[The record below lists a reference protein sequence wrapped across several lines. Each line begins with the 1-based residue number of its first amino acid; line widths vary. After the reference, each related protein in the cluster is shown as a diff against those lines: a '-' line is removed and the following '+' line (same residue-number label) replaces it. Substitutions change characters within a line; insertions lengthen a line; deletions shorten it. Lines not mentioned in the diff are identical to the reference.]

1 MTLPNFPQ
9 LDMFSA
15 GINALYGVLVAAQPS
30 HNRNFT
36 AAGLVIMAFFGGIGG
51 EDRADAPVEVR
62 LGALGPGRALEQQW
76 AGAAHIVA
84 TIIGGDN
91 WVATNPTDA
100 QPAIRAALEQHQPDV
115 LVAGPAFNAGRY
127 GLACGAACEVAAE
140 LDIPS
145 VTAMAPENPGLAV
158 YAKRLYTIP
167 TGDLASSMPRAL
179 PPLARLAL
187 KLARREPLGSA
198 AQEGFLPRGLR
209 RDIWHAQIGAERA
222 IALLK
227 QRLADE
233 PFRSELPIE
242 QFAGVPPAPPIVSLA
257 SARLALVS
265 TGGIVPSGNPDRL
278 REYNSMTW
286 KRYPIGDLARL
297 ESGAWEPIHGG
308 YDSTWARDDPNR
320 VVPLDA
326 LRSLER
332 EHVFASLHDY
342 YYVTVGVG
350 TAVNN
355 ARRFG
360 EEIARELHAADV
372 QGVILT
378 AT

>member
-1 MTLPNFPQ
+1 MPSPPQ
-9 LDMFSA
+9 RVVHYL
-15 GINALYGVLVAAQPS
+15 NQ
-30 HNRNFT
+30 
-36 AAGLVIMAFFGGIGG
+36 FFGGIGG
-51 EDRADAPVEVR
+51 EDKADTPIEVR
-62 LGALGPGRALEQQW
+62 LGAVGPGRGLELQW
-76 AGAAHIVA
+76 GGAAQIVA

-91 WVATNPTDA
+91 FVATRPA
-100 QPAIRAALEQHQPDV
+100 EAEPAIRAALQEHQPDV

-127 GLACGAACEVAAE
+127 GLACGVACTVAAE
-140 LDIPS
+140 LGIPS
-145 VTAMAPENPGLAV
+145 LIAMAPENPALAI
-158 YAKRLYTIP
+158 YGKRVLTVP
-167 TGDLASSMPRAL
+167 SGDLASSMPRAL
-179 PPLARLAL
+179 PPLAQLAL

-198 AQEGFLPRGLR
+198 AAEGFLPRGLR
-209 RDIWHAQIGAERA
+209 RDVWHAQTAAERA

-227 QRLADE
+227 QRLAGE

-242 QFAGVPPAPPIVSLA
+242 QFDGVPPAQPLLSLVG
-257 SARLALVS
+257 ARLAMVS
-265 TGGIVPSGNPDRL
+265 TGGIVPTGNPDRL

-297 ESGAWEPIHGG
+297 EPGAWEPIHGG
-308 YDSTWARDDPNR
+308 YDSTWAREDPNR

-332 EHVFASLHDY
+332 EHVFAKLHDF

-360 EEIARELHAADV
+360 AEIAHELHAADV
-372 QGVILT
+372 DGVILT

>member
-1 MTLPNFPQ
+1 MQ
-9 LDMFSA
+9 SA
-15 GINALYGVLVAAQPS
+15 RVVHYLNQ
-30 HNRNFT
+30 
-36 AAGLVIMAFFGGIGG
+36 FFGGIGG
-51 EDRADAPVEVR
+51 EDKADLPIEVR
-62 LGALGPGRALEQQW
+62 PGAVGPGRGLEQQW
-76 AGAAHIVA
+76 ADAAHIVA

-91 WVATNPTDA
+91 LVATRPTEA
-100 QPAIRAALEQHQPDV
+100 EPSIRAALQQHQPDV

-127 GLACGAACEVAAE
+127 GLACGVACAVAAE
-140 LDIPS
+140 LGIPS
-145 VTAMAPENPGLAV
+145 VTAMAPDNPALAI
-158 YAKRLYTIP
+158 YAKRQYTVP

-187 KLARREPLGSA
+187 KLARHETLGSA
-198 AQEGFLPRGLR
+198 HLEGFLPRGLR
-209 RDIWHAQIGAERA
+209 RDVWHAQSGAQRA
-222 IALLK
+222 ITLLK
-227 QRLADE
+227 QRLAGE
-233 PFRSELPIE
+233 PFWSEMPIE
-242 QFAGVPPAPPIVSLA
+242 QFEGVPPAPPLVSLT
-257 SARLALVS
+257 SARLAVVS

-297 ESGAWEPIHGG
+297 EPGAWEPIHGG
-308 YDSTWARDDPNR
+308 YDSTWARADPNR

-332 EHVFASLHDY
+332 EHVFAKLHDF

>member
-1 MTLPNFPQ
+1 MQSPRVVHYLNQ
-9 LDMFSA
+9 
-15 GINALYGVLVAAQPS
+15 
-30 HNRNFT
+30 
-36 AAGLVIMAFFGGIGG
+36 FFGGIGG
-51 EDRADAPVEVR
+51 EDKADAPVEVR
-62 LGALGPGRALEQQW
+62 LGALGPGRGLEQQW

-91 WVATNPTDA
+91 FVATRSA
-100 QPAIRAALEQHQPDV
+100 EAEPAIRAALQEYEPDV

-127 GLACGAACEVAAE
+127 GLACGIACAVAAE
-140 LDIPS
+140 LGMPN
-145 VTAMAPENPGLAV
+145 VTAMAPENPALAG
-158 YAKRLYTIP
+158 YAKRLLTVP
-167 TGDLASSMPRAL
+167 TGDLAASIPRAL

-187 KLARREPLGSA
+187 KLARHEPLGSA
-198 AQEGFLPRGLR
+198 AEEGFLPRGLR
-209 RDIWHAQIGAERA
+209 RDVWQAQTGAERA

-227 QRLADE
+227 QRLAGE
-233 PFRSELPIE
+233 PFRSEMPIE
-242 QFAGVPPAPPIVSLA
+242 QFEGVPPAPPLASLA
-257 SARLALVS
+257 TARLAVVS

-297 ESGAWEPIHGG
+297 EPGAWEPIHGG
-308 YDSTWARDDPNR
+308 YDSTWAREDPNR

-326 LRSLER
+326 LRSLEG
-332 EHVFASLHDY
+332 EHLFAKLHDF